1 VRDSLTGAGR
11 GRLIGRWVTDSV
23 VGPLEEKMEGCFETL
38 EFYVSA
44 DDSVSWADVATS
56 RVGDGSREFKR
67 DERVAEAVE
76 VIDVQAR
83 YTDFVIWW
91 AEPSRDCREV
101 LLEMAAREDDG
112 FGGVEISFTEGWY

>member
-1 VRDSLTGAGR
+1 M
-11 GRLIGRWVTDSV
+11 GRWLADSV
-23 VGPLEEKMEGCFETL
+23 IGPLEEKMEGRFETF

-44 DDSVSWADVATS
+44 DDSVSWADVAAL

-76 VIDVQAR
+76 VVDVQAR

-91 AEPSRDCREV
+91 AEPSLDCRQV
-101 LLEMAAREDDG
+101 LLEMAVREDDG
-112 FGGVEISFTEGWY
+112 FGGVEVGFAEGWY